1 MTRLWTKHLL
11 RNKYVQKLLKLV
23 RNDGKLLVKIVNNDL
38 REEIEAIFDE
48 LKKSNRGKP
57 PIFKPHQLLSLVIY
71 ALANK
76 VKYATEIA
84 RKSKDILTQIF
95 CDLEKETSHD
105 TVSRFLR
112 KLILVEPDAKFRKR
126 MGGAERIANK

>member
-1 MTRLWTKHLL
+1 
-11 RNKYVQKLLKLV
+11 VQKLLKLV
-23 RNDGKLLVKIVNNDL
+23 RNDGKLLVEIVNNDL